1 VTTIDTSQARPQSS
15 TNGLAI
21 AGFVLGIVWLFW
33 LGSALAIIF
42 GHISLRQI
50 KRTGESGRGF
60 AIAALAL
67 GYVGAATLVLTIIL
81 SVVSAGQA
89 SRQIEDVNRQI
100 NSYSDCLDQTP
111 VEQWDICDRYLEN

>member
-1 VTTIDTSQARPQSS
+1 MTTIDTPQATPRSS

-67 GYVGAATLVLTIIL
+67 GYTGAATFVLMIVLT
-81 SVVSAGQA
+81 VVGANDA
-89 SRQIEDVNRQI
+89 SNQIDDVNRQI
-100 NSYSDCLDQTP
+100 TSYSDCLDRTP
-111 VEQWDICDRYLEN
+111 VEQWDACDIYLR